1 MSVKTILKPDFLNK
15 FRRSKSG
22 IAGVT
27 ILFLLIGMSVYAAAA
42 VPLDSFRQWNN
53 PNYWIKYPKS
63 AMPAWT
69 NIFTSKKQPEHLIK
83 DDAIVTGGG
92 SYQGVKNI
100 TYTYKFAFNYDFFP
114 NDFMI
119 SYAVRYGSIPPIF
132 DVQIGRPDG
141 ESFDLISSS
150 LPSPQGTHYVFKDTL
165 FSTDSQI
172 HESLRS
178 YQDRYSYNVDVTRPE
193 VMIFSAKNNPSV
205 LKGIYTFRLTFSFFD
220 ENGAD
225 KVLNTEFILGG
236 KVFGLLGTDE
246 MRHDLSTG
254 ILWGTPVALFIGLSV
269 AIVSTFIGLFYGLTA
284 AYKGKKTEPT
294 LMMIV
299 QIVINIPTLFILI
312 ILAITIGRSIFL
324 IVGFFTLFG
333 WVGMAL
339 ISRSMGLQIKSYAY
353 VEAAKLMGESDIKII
368 FRHIIPQLLPF
379 AFATIALSVPSAIL
393 AESGL
398 SFIGLGDPTIPT
410 WGQIL
415 HDAQSSDAAA
425 RGMWWWIMP
434 PGVMIGI
441 TTVAFVLISRALESI
456 VNPRMK
462 KI

>member
-1 MSVKTILKPDFLNK
+1 MSIKTLLKPGFLNT
-15 FRRSKSG
+15 FGRLKSG

-27 ILFLLIGMSVYAAAA
+27 VLILLIGISIYAATSI
-42 VPLDSFRQWNN
+42 PLDSFRQWNN

-69 NIFTSKKQPEHLIK
+69 NIFASKKEPEQMIM
-83 DDAIVTGGG
+83 DNAIVT
-92 SYQGVKNI
+92 QGFDQGFKNI
-100 TYTYKFAFNYDFFP
+100 TYTYKFPFNYDFFP
-114 NDFMI
+114 DDFML
-119 SYAVRYGSIPPIF
+119 SYALEYGSTPPIF
-132 DVQIGRPDG
+132 DVQLTRPDG

-150 LPSPQGTHYVFKDTL
+150 LPSPQNNHYIFKDTL
-165 FSTDSQI
+165 FSTENQI
-172 HESLRS
+172 HENLQN
-178 YQDRYSYNVDVTRPE
+178 YINEYSYNVDPTKPE
-193 VMIFSAKNNPSV
+193 VMLFSAKNNQNV
-205 LKGIYTFRLTFSFFD
+205 LKGIYTLRLTFSFFD

-225 KVLNTEFILGG
+225 RVLNSEFILGG

-246 MRHDLSTG
+246 MRHDLSIG
-254 ILWGTPVALFIGLSV
+254 IIWGTPVALFIGLSV
-269 AIVSTFIGLFYGLTA
+269 AIASTFIGLIYGLTA

-299 QIVINIPTLFILI
+299 QIIINIPVLFILI
-312 ILAITIGRSIFL
+312 VLAITVGRSIFL

-353 VEAAKLMGESDIKII
+353 VEAAKLLGESDIKIV

-393 AESGL
+393 GEAGL

-441 TTVAFVLISRALESI
+441 TAAAFVLISRALESI

>member
-1 MSVKTILKPDFLNK
+1 MNIKLILPTDSFSRFIVL
-15 FRRSKSG
+15 KSG
-22 IAGVT
+22 VAGVA
-27 ILFLLIGMSVYAAAA
+27 ILFFLIAVSIYAITA

-53 PNYWIKYPKS
+53 PNYWIRYPKS

-69 NIFTSKKQPEHLIK
+69 NIFASKKQPEHLIM
-83 DDAIVTGGG
+83 DHPVVTNGFD
-92 SYQGVKNI
+92 QGIKNI
-100 TYTYKFAFNYDFFP
+100 THTYRFAYNYDFFP
-114 NDFMI
+114 NDFMLT
-119 SYAVRYGSIPPIF
+119 YALEYSSTPPIF
-132 DVQIGRPDG
+132 DVQLTRPDG

-172 HESLRS
+172 HESLRN
-178 YQDRYSYNVDVTRPE
+178 YLDKYSYNVDPTSPE
-193 VMIFSAKNNPSV
+193 VMLFSEKDSPTV
-205 LKGIYTFRLTFSFFD
+205 LKGIYTLRITFSFFD
-220 ENGAD
+220 ENNNDD
-225 KVLNTEFILGG
+225 KVLHSEFILGG
-236 KVFGLLGTDE
+236 RVFGLLGTDE
-246 MRHDLSTG
+246 LRHDLSIG

-269 AIVSTFIGLFYGLTA
+269 AIASTFIGLFYGLTA
-284 AYKGKKTEPT
+284 AYKGKKTEPI
-294 LMMIV
+294 LMIIV
-299 QIVINIPTLFILI
+299 QIVINIPVLFILI

-339 ISRSMGLQIKSYAY
+339 ISRTMGLQIKSYAY
-353 VEAAKLMGESDIKII
+353 VEAAKLLGESDTKII
-368 FRHIIPQLLPF
+368 FRHIVPQLLPF
-379 AFATIALSVPSAIL
+379 AFASIALSVPAAIL

-441 TTVAFVLISRALESI
+441 TTVAFVLISRALETI
-456 VNPRMK
+456 VNPKMK

>member
-1 MSVKTILKPDFLNK
+1 MTVKTILKPDFLNK

-27 ILFLLIGMSVYAAAA
+27 ILFLLIGMSIYAAAA

-83 DDAIVTGGG
+83 DDAIVTEGG

-178 YQDRYSYNVDVTRPE
+178 YLDRYSYNVDVTRPE
-193 VMIFSAKNNPSV
+193 VMIFSAKDNPSV
-205 LKGIYTFRLTFSFFD
+205 LKGIYTLKLTFSFFD

-353 VEAAKLMGESDIKII
+353 VEVAKLMGESDIKII
-368 FRHIIPQLLPF
+368 FRHIIPAAVAVCFCNYSFGRPF
-379 AFATIALSVPSAIL
+379 CYFSRIWIKLHWTWRSNNSY
-393 AESGL
+393 
-398 SFIGLGDPTIPT
+398 LGPDT
-410 WGQIL
+410 
-415 HDAQSSDAAA
+415 S
-425 RGMWWWIMP
+425 RR
-434 PGVMIGI
+434 
-441 TTVAFVLISRALESI
+441 TVFR
-456 VNPRMK
+456 RCG
-462 KI
+462 